1 MSLCKRFASIIP
13 QNNTVSVTVPLE
25 ISLKQQ
31 SCIDHPIATKSNYNH
46 CDHQLASTDSKSVS
60 KSLIGKTIA
69 TPIRFILCRIF
80 TSKST
85 RLDDDETD
93 WAEFRSEL
101 ESCAIF
107 GAKSLHK
114 RSQNPNVE
122 RETAVAL
129 RWVYFL
135 VRRAILSIELL
146 YVFMSKILKRK
157 CPPNSSKNIRVL
169 FLKKVKNITF
179 LTNFSFKKG
188 QG

>member
-1 MSLCKRFASIIP
+1 M
-13 QNNTVSVTVPLE
+13 
-25 ISLKQQ
+25 
-31 SCIDHPIATKSNYNH
+31 
-46 CDHQLASTDSKSVS
+46 S

-93 WAEFRSEL
+93 CSFYSPHEVLKNFKEIQSLRIEIPRGEIGLEGRDSLLRWRAEFRSEL